1 MKVEESTE
9 NELEQSEM
17 KVEESTE
24 NELKQSESST
34 VMREKKEIYLVWE
47 DVTAVVA
54 KNLGKGATRKLLNR
68 QSGYALPDRIMAI
81 MGPSGSGK
89 STLLDALAGTSPVSP
104 SSLLACFSLTFN
116 ICFVKSSLSLYIIE
130 RLINDL

>member
-9 NELEQSEM
+9 NEELSE
-17 KVEESTE
+17 S
-24 NELKQSESST
+24 SST
-34 VMREKKEIYLVWE
+34 VMREKKAIYLVWE

-54 KNLGKGATRKLLNR
+54 KNLGKGETRKLLNR

-89 STLLDALAGTSPVSP
+89 STLLDALAGASPLPP
-104 SSLLACFSLTFN
+104 SMHACFSLSFN
-116 ICFVKSSLSLYIIE
+116 ICFVKSSLSYN
-130 RLINDL
+130 RKIN

>member
-24 NELKQSESST
+24 NELEQSEMKVEESTENELEQSESST
-34 VMREKKEIYLVWE
+34 VMREKKAIYLVWE

-54 KNLGKGATRKLLNR
+54 KNSGKGQTRKLLNR

-89 STLLDALAGTSPVSP
+89 STLLDALAGTSPPPP
-104 SSLLACFSLTFN
+104 SMHACTHASH
-116 ICFVKSSLSLYIIE
+116 
-130 RLINDL
+130 